1 MRFIALFKTARR
13 DRVGENKK
21 CLLGAEFSI
30 QSFDEKIVFV
40 VEHCLETNAA
50 DVAVSRSINRVA
62 ECHVGGGHGLGDR
75 AGCAAAA
82 AEAQHYVLPGGNV
95 SRGPTVDG
103 VELRPL

>member
-50 DVAVSRSINRVA
+50 DVAVSRSINRGA
-62 ECHVGGGHGLGDR
+62 ECHVVGGHGLGDR
-75 AGCAAAA
+75 AGCAADAEESTRYFLAA
-82 AEAQHYVLPGGNV
+82 AKFSE
-95 SRGPTVDG
+95 GPILDCV
-103 VELRPL
+103 